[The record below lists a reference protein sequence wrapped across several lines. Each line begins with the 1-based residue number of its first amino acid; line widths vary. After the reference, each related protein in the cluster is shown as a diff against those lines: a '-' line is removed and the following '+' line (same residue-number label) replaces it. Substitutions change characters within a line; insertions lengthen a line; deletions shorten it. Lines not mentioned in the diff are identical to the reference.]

1 MKNKF
6 ISAIIL
12 TGSIVAC
19 SPVPNTSVFE
29 TLPTKNLA
37 KVLEKEPDFETIYT
51 QITEGVKSF
60 NEIEKA
66 KFNDITWSKIYT
78 MYKFSSDTL
87 KTNPLFE
94 QWRQEW
100 DDKFGKYNEQVD
112 SVITYWKDYKEKNSL
127 DRFVRVEFAEID
139 KDYYSYSYDVKE
151 VNLGFRLIPVNGRI
165 EQVKFNYR
173 FSAKINSYYGE
184 RRNCISTT
192 PFSSPVVRY
201 WEVNYSDEQTLKNL
215 NTESFKRDY
224 DIKVE
229 VTDVRKDGINY
240 SINDLNIPSS
250 VSSYL
255 DDETG
260 ILADYYR
267 NEIIEDLLCPEYKR
281 SYEYTL
287 DKWDELMAEK
297 FPRQQAFMKLIE
309 DKEMDE

>member
-1 MKNKF
+1 M
-6 ISAIIL
+6 
-12 TGSIVAC
+12 
-19 SPVPNTSVFE
+19 
-29 TLPTKNLA
+29 
-37 KVLEKEPDFETIYT
+37 
-51 QITEGVKSF
+51 
-60 NEIEKA
+60 
-66 KFNDITWSKIYT
+66 
-78 MYKFSSDTL
+78 
-87 KTNPLFE
+87 
-94 QWRQEW
+94 
-100 DDKFGKYNEQVD
+100 
-112 SVITYWKDYKEKNSL
+112 
-127 DRFVRVEFAEID
+127 
-139 KDYYSYSYDVKE
+139 KE

>member
-1 MKNKF
+1 M
-6 ISAIIL
+6 
-12 TGSIVAC
+12 
-19 SPVPNTSVFE
+19 
-29 TLPTKNLA
+29 PTKNLA
-37 KVLEKEPDFETIYT
+37 KVLEKEPDFETTRYLRV
-51 QITEGVKSF
+51 EGVKSF

-240 SINDLNIPSS
+240 SINDLDIPSS